1 MSDEAY
7 QPLDLSAY
15 RNVPAAALAR
25 DEREPAIGPQQ
36 FHGLPFSIGERDA
49 AFIGLGDGLSSTSEP
64 ISIPV
69 AQAVYCV
76 LFAHRLL
83 GSRIPAGAP
92 VGLPCAEYA
101 FNVADGTRH
110 AVVIRERFEI
120 ADIVRWGQN
129 PFLALPDEKHSMQA
143 RWEGRWSDAGFRQV
157 ESVEGQARDYF
168 IWRWRNPTPYIPL
181 ASIELMPGAQR
192 VVVAAITL
200 GGVDEN
206 PLTHTGAVPVRI
218 DFKAAELAGRRL
230 DVPPHDVSVSVD
242 RGVASYAYPLS
253 KESSEAFLQDPFAG
267 WGELVNAASSPIYVE
282 VAAAS
287 SATLEIRVDDTSVES
302 VRWSDLLTNR
312 AVETEQV
319 RVALVEDG
327 RNWVETVVVD
337 DATNEPIPCRVHFRS
352 PDGVPYQPH
361 GHHSQVG
368 SRQDTWHRDVGGDLR
383 LGQLSYAYIDGRCQ
397 GWLPRGDVL
406 VDVARGFE
414 YEPLRQR
421 VHIEPAQQRLQLR
434 LRRWTNMNAQR
445 WFSGDTHVHF
455 LSTQGSLREARA
467 EDLNV
472 VNLLQ
477 SQWGSLFTNTE
488 DFIGEPVS
496 SRDGQTIV
504 WANQEN
510 RQHLLGHMILLGLRQ
525 PVYPWCSDGPHEAEL
540 GSTLDTTLS
549 AWADACHA
557 QRGTVILPHF
567 PLPNGEPATLV
578 ATGRVDAVE
587 MIVQETFNHAEY
599 YRYLNSGY
607 RLPLVGGTDKMSSE
621 VAVGQY
627 RTYVKLPADE
637 EFTYA
642 NWCANLRRGRTF
654 LSGGPLL
661 EFTVEGAE
669 IGDTLR
675 LPAAG
680 TVRIEATA
688 RSILPVHTLQIVCN
702 GEVVAQTDDSAG
714 ARALSLREDLKVN
727 RHSWLCARVGGPQ
740 YAPVRHHDTW
750 TRGVFAHTSPIY
762 VAVGDDWSMAD
773 QAGLQY
779 MLTLVE
785 GGLAYVRDLAP
796 RRPDHQVRHH
806 HGQSDHQAFLE
817 GSFLEARATL
827 QSRLRLDGGPTR

>member
-1 MSDEAY
+1 MGDDAY
-7 QPLDLSAY
+7 QPLDLSRY
-15 RNVPAAALAR
+15 RNAPAAVL
-25 DEREPAIGPQQ
+25 EGEPAIGAQQ
-36 FHGLPFSIGERDA
+36 FHGLPFSIGEGDA
-49 AFIGLGDGLSSTSEP
+49 AFIGLGEGLSAQTTTV
-64 ISIPV
+64 PV
-69 AQAVYCV
+69 NQKAFSV

-83 GSRIPAGAP
+83 DSRIPEGTP
-92 VGLPCAEYA
+92 IGLPCAEYI
-101 FNVADGTRH
+101 FNLADGSRH

-120 ADIVRWGQN
+120 ADIVRWGQR
-129 PFLALPDEKHSMQA
+129 PFLALPDEQHSMLP
-143 RWEGRWSDAGFRQV
+143 RWNGPWSEAGFRQT
-157 ESVEGQARDYF
+157 ESAEGQARNYF
-168 IWRWRNPTPYIPL
+168 IWRWRNPTPAVAL
-181 ASIELMPGAQR
+181 QSIELVPGSAR

-200 GGVDEN
+200 AGVDEN
-206 PLTHTGAVPVRI
+206 PLTHPGAVPVRI
-218 DFKAAELAGRRL
+218 DLKPPELAVRPL
-230 DVPPHDVSVSVD
+230 DVGPNDVTVRID

-253 KESSEAFLQDPFAG
+253 NQSTQEFLDDPFAG
-267 WGELVNAASSPIYVE
+267 WGEAINATSSPVYVE
-282 VAAAS
+282 VAAAP
-287 SATLEIRVDDTSVES
+287 SATLQVGTEDLTLDS
-302 VRWSDLLTNR
+302 VRWSEVLSNGT
-312 AVETEQV
+312 VETEQV
-319 RVALVEDG
+319 RVAVVEEG

-337 DATNEPIPCRVHFRS
+337 DASGEPIPCRVHFRS
-352 PDGVPYQPH
+352 THGVPYQPH

-397 GWLPRGDVL
+397 GWLPRGEVL

-421 VHIEPAQQRLQLR
+421 VQIEPGQQRLELR
-434 LRRWTNMNAQR
+434 LRRWTSMNAQR

-488 DFIGEPVS
+488 DFTGEPVT
-496 SRDGQTIV
+496 SRDGRTIV

-510 RQHLLGHMILLGLRQ
+510 RQHLLGHMILLGLRE

-557 QRGTVILPHF
+557 QGGMVILPHF
-567 PLPNGEPATLV
+567 PQPNGEPATLV
-578 ATGRVDAVE
+578 ATGRIDAVE
-587 MIVQETFNHAEY
+587 MIVQENYNHLEY

-627 RTYVKLPADE
+627 RTYVRLAADE

-642 NWCANLRRGRTF
+642 NWCRNLRSGRTF

-661 EFTVEGAE
+661 EFSVDGAE

-675 LPAAG
+675 LSGAER
-680 TVRIEATA
+680 VQIQATA
-688 RSILPVHTLQIVCN
+688 RSILPMHTLQIVRN
-702 GEVVAQTDDSAG
+702 GEVVAQTDAPAG
-714 ARALSLREDLKVN
+714 ARVLSLAEDLMID
-727 RHSWLCARVGGPQ
+727 RHSWLCARVGGPN
-740 YAPVRHHDTW
+740 YTPLRHHDTW

-762 VAVGDDWSMAD
+762 VAVGEDWSMAD

-785 GGLAYVRDLAP
+785 GGLAYVSELAP
-796 RRPDHQVRHH
+796 RRPDRQVLHH
-806 HGQSDHQAFLE
+806 HGEADHQAFLE
-817 GSFLEARATL
+817 RPFREALSALRA
-827 QSRLRLDGGPTR
+827 RLRLDADPTR